1 MRQPLVRTELVEVP
15 VTQYAPLP
23 AALTEPLPRPPM
35 PPRNCVYAKPPL
47 TGVPAVCALDG
58 LISIVHWQGLA
69 DRADDDRQTA
79 GKVTAG
85 ANLTNRDTKV
95 LP

>member
-23 AALTEPLPRPPM
+23 AVLTEPLQAPAM
-35 PPRNCVYAKPPL
+35 PPRNCFYRNG
-47 TGVPAVCALDG
+47 TPAVCALDS
-58 LISIVHWQGLA
+58 LIWHVQWQSFA
-69 DRADDDRQTA
+69 ERANDDRQTA

-85 ANLTNRDTKV
+85 ANLTNRDNKV
-95 LP
+95 VP

>member
-23 AALTEPLPRPPM
+23 AVLTEPLPRPPM

-47 TGVPAVCALDG
+47 AGVPAVCALDG
-58 LISIVHWQGLA
+58 LISIVHWQALSE
-69 DRADDDRQTA
+69 RANEDRQTA

-95 LP
+95 IP

>member
-23 AALTEPLPRPPM
+23 PALTEPLPHPPM

-47 TGVPAVCALDG
+47 VGVPAVCALDG
-58 LISIVHWQGLA
+58 LLSIVHWQALEA
-69 DRADDDRQTA
+69 RANDDRTTA
-79 GKVTAG
+79 GKVSAG
-85 ANLTNRDTKV
+85 ANLNGRDGGKE
-95 LP
+95 P